1 MIGLS
6 SLMWTAA
13 VFFAFMGALRGWK
26 RELVGTMGI
35 VLGAFGL
42 FQFDSLLRGSL
53 YALLSNEQVFVIQL
67 TVLILIAVLA
77 YRSQRIVSAS
87 SRRRWLRDRL
97 PGALA
102 GFANGYLIAG
112 SIWYFLD
119 INLYPFSQ
127 FVSAPAEESVSFQA
141 LESMPIVL
149 LGGGL
154 AGNGSLLAI
163 AVLVLLAIVIMAV

>member
-97 PGALA
+97 
-102 GFANGYLIAG
+102 
-112 SIWYFLD
+112 
-119 INLYPFSQ
+119 Q
-127 FVSAPAEESVSFQA
+127 
-141 LESMPIVL
+141 
-149 LGGGL
+149 
-154 AGNGSLLAI
+154 
-163 AVLVLLAIVIMAV
+163 

>member
-87 SRRRWLRDRL
+87 SRRWLRDRL
-97 PGALA
+97 PGALV

-127 FVSAPAEESVSFQA
+127 FVSAPAEDSMSFQA

>member
-6 SLMWTAA
+6 SLMWTTA
-13 VFFAFMGALRGWK
+13 VFFAFMGARRGWK

-35 VLGAFGL
+35 ALGAFGL

-53 YALLSNEQVFVIQL
+53 YALLSNEQVFVVQL
-67 TVLILIAVLA
+67 TVLMLITVLA
-77 YRSQRIVSAS
+77 YRSQRFVSGGG
-87 SRRRWLRDRL
+87 RGPWLRDRL

-102 GFANGYLIAG
+102 GFVNGYLTAG

-141 LESMPIVL
+141 LESMPMIL

-154 AGNGSLLAI
+154 AGNGGLLAI
-163 AVLVLLAIVIMAV
+163 AVLVLLAMVIMAV